1 MDRIYLDCAATTP
14 LDQTVFKEMLP
25 YFEQDFGNPS
35 SAHYFGQVGEEAV
48 EKSRTLI
55 LELLNAG
62 GYEVCFT
69 SGGSE
74 SDNLAI
80 RGIAFEKRRRE
91 GADTILYSSVEHPA
105 LKKTV
110 LQMKEMHGFKIAE
123 LRVDNNGLLDLED
136 LQSKLNDR
144 VALVSV
150 IHGNNEIGTLNPVK
164 EIAQICHQK
173 GVMLHIDAVQS
184 CAHEDINLNDIDA
197 DLMSMSAHKFYGPKG
212 VGALVFRKGIAL
224 QPQISGGGQESGFRA
239 GTHNVPSIVGMAKA
253 LELTY
258 KDIQEES
265 NRLRTMRDRIIDQ
278 IFEKIQG
285 SQITG
290 DKEYRLPN
298 HASFVISG
306 VNGNTLLMALDM
318 AGFAVSSGSACKVGN
333 PKPSDVLIALGIP
346 PGLAMGSLRVTLGR
360 MNTSGQVEQF
370 INVLP
375 KIVEKLRSSNERGSE

>member
-1 MDRIYLDCAATTP
+1 
-14 LDQTVFKEMLP
+14 MLP